1 MQESPIKVSDINP
14 IGEREA
20 ESFFNAL
27 QCDSLI
33 IVASRNGT
41 WWLNTHEACAHDLL
55 EVAAMLTDKAR
66 SEL

>member
-1 MQESPIKVSDINP
+1 MKKSPVQIAQLNP
-14 IGEREA
+14 ITEREA
-20 ESFFNAL
+20 DSFFEAL
-27 QCDSLI
+27 QCEQLI